1 MTGRESSSVS
11 HPHKSEFDILIFQW
25 YNLRK
30 IQKGMK
36 NMKRASIIGA
46 ISKIFSEM
54 YYINLKDNTIQ
65 KIASDDLMQW
75 QEDRSKDARKVLRML
90 ADTHVVGAFRA
101 IVRNFM
107 DFDTLNMRLGDKGI
121 ISQEYVDN
129 KGDWIR
135 CSIMPAERDEFGN
148 NISVVCVCR
157 PITEEKKELVSQ
169 DNLIQALAIPYENIY
184 TVNSDTGEVVCY
196 RMGQTMQEHYGH
208 KFTVGNY
215 EENIRSYI
223 DNDVLE
229 EDREL
234 FAPLRQMQS
243 VNKLLSDRKT
253 YYFNYRIF
261 RNNAIRYYQCQLV
274 KPVADGNEFVV
285 GFKDVDK
292 EKHQELIQQH
302 RLENALT
309 ALEKTNAALQEEMA
323 ISEALSQ
330 EYHSLF
336 KIDATTGTMSIY
348 RTDGIGMK
356 METLKKLMKL
366 GIYDGGILDKYIDS
380 FVAPEDKERVRSSTR
395 LSVLQK
401 KVPDKGLFKIG
412 FRRILDG
419 KSSYY
424 EMNTVKIMDKD
435 GMVTFIMG
443 MRDVDAEVRS
453 QIKQTREMEMQREI
467 IEGLGSEYFSVL
479 LVDPEKDYVTVFR
492 EEGITG
498 RRIAVFCH
506 EYNNC
511 WSEIIPN
518 YAKKLVS
525 DASRNEFK
533 EKLSLSYIRSG
544 EKEYSLTYEYVTET
558 GIVYYQI
565 RVAFVHKVDGTV
577 AAVVGTRNVDDLIKK
592 ERLQEMELQ
601 KAYVAAEAASKAKT
615 DFLFNMSHDIRTPMN
630 AIIGFTT
637 LLERHL
643 DNEKAVQNYLEKI
656 KTSNEFLLS
665 LINNVLEMARIE
677 SGKERLDETNENV
690 TEFLQSVFILFDSQM
705 QEKGIQFIQSIHVEH
720 ADVMF
725 DQTKMREILLNL
737 LSNALKYTPSDGTV
751 TMSLTEL
758 PADTPGYVTYQT
770 IIEDTGIGM
779 SEEFISHI
787 FEDFS
792 REHSSTESKVSG
804 TGLGTAIVKKLVDLM
819 QGTIKVESKLGKG
832 TKITCTI
839 QHRIAGEKEVKQVKK
854 NTKQYQLE
862 DFRGKRILLAEDNE
876 LNAEIAVAILEE
888 AGFQVDCAE
897 DGIICVDMIEKALP
911 DYYDLIL
918 MDIQMPNMDGYKAT
932 QVIRK
937 LPDKRKA
944 RIPIIAMTANA
955 FEEDKENAFKVGM
968 NGHIAKPIHIE
979 ELFNLLAEN

>member
-1 MTGRESSSVS
+1 
-11 HPHKSEFDILIFQW
+11 
-25 YNLRK
+25 
-30 IQKGMK
+30 
-36 NMKRASIIGA
+36 MKRASIIGA

-65 KIASDDLMQW
+65 KIASDDLMRW
-75 QEDRSKDARKVLRML
+75 EEDRSKDARKVLRML
-90 ADTHVVGAFRA
+90 ADTQVIGAFRP

-107 DFDTLNMRLGDKGI
+107 DFDTLDMRLGDRGI

-148 NISVVCVCR
+148 NVSVVCVCR
-157 PITEEKKELVSQ
+157 PITEEKKEIVSQ

-184 TVNSDTGEVVCY
+184 TVNADTGEAVCY
-196 RMGQTMQEHYGH
+196 RMGQTMQERYGH
-208 KFTVGNY
+208 KFAVGDY
-215 EENIRSYI
+215 EENIKSYI

-234 FAPLRQMQS
+234 FAPLRLMPD
-243 VNKLLSDRKT
+243 VTELLSDRKT
-253 YYFNYRIF
+253 YYFNYRVF
-261 RNNAIRYYQCQLV
+261 RNNEIRYYQCQLV
-274 KPVADGNEFVV
+274 KPVVDGNEFVV
-285 GFKDVDK
+285 GFKDVDE
-292 EKHQELIQQH
+292 EKRQELIQQH
-302 RLENALT
+302 RLEDALA
-309 ALEKTNAALQEEMA
+309 ALEKANAALQEEMA

-336 KIDATTGTMSIY
+336 KIDATTGAMSIY

-356 METLKKLMKL
+356 METLKKLMEL

-380 FVAPEDKERVRSSTR
+380 FVAPEDKERVRNSTR

-419 KSSYY
+419 ESSYY
-424 EMNTVKIMDKD
+424 EMNTVKIKNKE

-479 LVDPEKDYVTVFR
+479 LVDPETDYVTVFR

-506 EYNNC
+506 EHNNC

-518 YAKKLVS
+518 YAKELVS
-525 DASRNEFK
+525 DASRNEFA
-533 EKLSLSYIRSG
+533 EKLSLPYIRSG
-544 EKEYSLTYEYVTET
+544 EKEYSLTYEYVTGA
-558 GIVYYQI
+558 GIVYYQV
-565 RVAFVHKVDGTV
+565 RVAFVHKVDGTI
-577 AAVVGTRNVDDLIKK
+577 AAVVGTRNVDNLIKK

-601 KAYVAAEAASKAKT
+601 KAYVAAEAASKAKS

-643 DNEKAVQNYLEKI
+643 DDEKAVQNYLKKI

-720 ADVMF
+720 EDVIF

-737 LSNALKYTPSDGTV
+737 LSNALKYTPSGGTV

-758 PADTPGYVTYQT
+758 PADSPGYVIYQT
-770 IIEDTGIGM
+770 TIKDTGIGM

-792 REHSSTESKVSG
+792 RERSSTESKVSG

-819 QGTIKVESKLGKG
+819 HGTIEVESELGKG
-832 TKITCTI
+832 TKITFTM
-839 QHRIAGEKEVKQVKK
+839 QHRIAGAKETKQVRKI
-854 NTKQYQLE
+854 TKQYQLE

-876 LNAEIAVAILEE
+876 LNA
-888 AGFQVDCAE
+888 
-897 DGIICVDMIEKALP
+897 
-911 DYYDLIL
+911 
-918 MDIQMPNMDGYKAT
+918 
-932 QVIRK
+932 
-937 LPDKRKA
+937 
-944 RIPIIAMTANA
+944 
-955 FEEDKENAFKVGM
+955 
-968 NGHIAKPIHIE
+968 
-979 ELFNLLAEN
+979 